1 MCKTFFMY
9 LILPYYLTT
18 NSELAWAL
26 QPKKILVEFW
36 GLSDR
41 GEAGRCGGQEESD
54 GTGDQETPMD
64 QETKLAPW

>member
-1 MCKTFFMY
+1 MY

-26 QPKKILVEFW
+26 QPKKIL
-36 GLSDR
+36 SDR
-41 GEAGRCGGQEESD
+41 DEAGRCGGQESSD